1 MTNKEASQKYRN
13 KDPEKYRAYQRD
25 YKARRYDNDDI
36 RIGLLKTAKEKYYY
50 SVDPLPCIRKLFN

>member
-36 RIGLLKTAKEKYYY
+36 RIGLLKTYLIE
-50 SVDPLPCIRKLFN
+50 S